1 MGEVVMAQE
10 ALFIGWGPPVRGREA
25 KGMELYRAGR
35 EYFRRLEEDGR
46 IEAMDVVILGL
57 HGGDLYGFWLLRGS
71 YEQLAELR
79 ADMEFIRLVT
89 RSGVVN
95 ERVGVVR
102 AWVGDEAEGV
112 LSVYEEAVAALT

>member
-1 MGEVVMAQE
+1 MAQE
-10 ALFIGWGPPVRGREA
+10 ALFIGWGPSVRGREA
-25 KGMELYRAGR
+25 NGMEIYRTAL
-35 EYFRRLEEDGR
+35 EYFRRLEQEGR

-71 YEQLAELR
+71 YEQFGELR

-89 RSGVVN
+89 RMGVAN

-112 LSVYEEAVAALT
+112 LGLYEEAVAALT

>member
-1 MGEVVMAQE
+1 MAQE

-25 KGMELYRAGR
+25 KGMEIYPTAL
-35 EYFRRLEEDGR
+35 EYFRRLEQEGR

-71 YEQLAELR
+71 YEQFGELR
-79 ADMEFIRLVT
+79 AEMEFIRLVT
-89 RSGVVN
+89 RMGVAN

-112 LSVYEEAVAALT
+112 LGLYEEAVAALT